1 MRKTIREEITE
12 DVSSSTALHLLIIN
26 KNLEKLLKDRAD
38 IFHLVTAKFLYIV
51 KIVNNVMDT

>member
-12 DVSSSTALHLLIIN
+12 DVSSPTALHLLIIN
-26 KNLEKLLKDRAD
+26 KNVEKLLKDRAD

-51 KIVNNVMDT
+51 KRVRPDL